1 VTLLADLVE
10 MDEDI
15 SPGRYDDL
23 FEFCEALLGNQLIG
37 LLIDNM
43 RRLNEEDADEADAVF
58 KSLGIIESLVEVD
71 ATLLEDAKSM
81 NSLQSFLVT
90 RYYNSIPSQN
100 RDYAAELTAMLIAS
114 VSEFREAFVTSDQGV
129 DLTLA
134 AVAPFKD
141 RDPQDADE
149 AEYFENLFDILCAA
163 SLEPTGQERFL
174 QAQGTHLLALLLKQV
189 NMARIR
195 ALKLLSYVLT
205 GPKFAQEAC
214 DAFVDALGLKV
225 IFPIFMKKG
234 QASLAKYKQFS
245 ARSEDEFLATILTAL
260 VRFMGDSPRVKGK
273 FEEHE
278 GEKAKQAIAMYN
290 LYKIKANEAKDED
303 EREALLFTYRQFALI
318 LMYILNKTASS
329 HLITEPQEVRQ
340 VLSELL
346 QTVDN
351 DDLKSFIESLLN

>member
-1 VTLLADLVE
+1 MESEANLDEELKRFEAVATEPQLLPKLTACAKFFQTLLPLLLHENTDIAGRIVTLLADLVE

-37 LLIDNM
+37 LLKDNM

-234 QASLAKYKQFS
+234 QASLAKYKNS
-245 ARSEDEFLATILTAL
+245 SLPGARTNSW
-260 VRFMGDSPRVKGK
+260 RRS
-273 FEEHE
+273 
-278 GEKAKQAIAMYN
+278 
-290 LYKIKANEAKDED
+290 
-303 EREALLFTYRQFALI
+303 
-318 LMYILNKTASS
+318 
-329 HLITEPQEVRQ
+329 
-340 VLSELL
+340 
-346 QTVDN
+346 
-351 DDLKSFIESLLN
+351 